1 MKTRK
6 KPNTLN
12 LAAFGHVQLAVGD
25 APEASRTL
33 HATITVYNTPST
45 SQRVVFHD
53 GSLTARGA
61 TIDRVKVLR
70 DHNQGDPLGYLTAFD
85 GHDQADLFIVDDE
98 GGNGDRALA
107 EAANGL
113 RDGVSIGFR
122 IHEYAFDDD
131 NNLHVYRAEFYEVSL
146 CAVPDFVDAG
156 VSDVAVALAAH
167 LSVKETTTHMDR
179 AALDRALAAGT
190 INQETY
196 DQAIG
201 QLDFEAATELA
212 ARAATRTPAQPTTP
226 ASGVPAELAAGPTTQ
241 PTQAPG
247 RTEPRGVDLATAVRT
262 ISTAVRTG
270 SMADVQLALVDI
282 LPASDAGHAFL
293 GREDWIGEVF
303 TARETTRPWIDSF
316 GTPLPLNSVRTK
328 GFRYT
333 ERAEITGKY
342 AGNKEPFGPSKG
354 PKTEEVPY
362 TMQRWVGGWDID
374 RVFVDFADEAYLTA
388 FWEQAADDYKLKS
401 DVDVADQVLDLALAN
416 TAAYG
421 TVLGAIAGIASRG
434 RRIKG
439 ASINRYV
446 LSGDLFDQYS
456 ELKTTDVPFWLA
468 NAIGGVDLNSGE
480 INLQNIIVR
489 DDPDVPEG
497 TVVGY
502 DTRAAKVREK
512 GPIQVRAVDI
522 AKGGVDMGFYSYG
535 QFEAYDERLFLS
547 ATVAPAAGA

>member
-6 KPNTLN
+6 KSKTLS
-12 LAAFGHVQLAVGD
+12 LAAFGHVQLAAD
-25 APEASRTL
+25 TATSRIL
-33 HATITVYNTPST
+33 SATIVSYNVPST
-45 SQRVVFHD
+45 THRVVFHD
-53 GSLTARGA
+53 GALTPRGA

-70 DHNQGDPLGYLTAFD
+70 DHNQGDPLGYLASFD
-85 GHDQADLFIVDDE
+85 GHAQADLFIVDDAD
-98 GGNGDRALA
+98 GNGDRALA

-113 RDGVSIGFR
+113 RDGVSVGFH
-122 IHEYAFDDD
+122 IYEYAFDDE

-156 VSDVAVALAAH
+156 VTDVALALTAH
-167 LSVKETTTHMDR
+167 LSTQTEGTTHMDR
-179 AALDRALAAGT
+179 AALDRALAAGSIT
-190 INQETY
+190 QETY
-196 DQAIG
+196 DQAVA

-212 ARAATRTPAQPTTP
+212 TRGAQRPATQPTAP
-226 ASGVPAELAAGPTTQ
+226 ATGVPAELAAGPQGQ
-241 PTQAPG
+241 PNPTPA
-247 RTEPRGVDLATAVRT
+247 RTEPRGVNLSTATRT
-262 ISTAVRTG
+262 ISQAFRNG
-270 SMADVQLALVDI
+270 NMADVQLALVDI
-282 LPASDAGHAFL
+282 IPADDAGHAFL

-316 GTPLPLNSVRTK
+316 GTPLPLNSIRTK

-333 ERAEITGKY
+333 QRAEITGKY
-342 AGNKEPFGPSKG
+342 TGNKATFGPSKG

-362 TMQRWVGGWDID
+362 QLHRWVGGWDID
-374 RVFVDFADEAYLTA
+374 RIYTDFADEAYLTA

-416 TAAYG
+416 TAEYS

-439 ASINRYV
+439 ARINRYV
-446 LSGDLFDQYS
+446 LSGDLFDAYS

-468 NAIGGVDLNSGE
+468 NAIGGVDLETGTIDLSK
-480 INLQNIIVR
+480 IQVR
-489 DDPDVPEG
+489 DDPDVPAG

-522 AKGGVDMGFYSYG
+522 AKGGIDMGFYSYG

-547 ATVAPAAGA
+547 ATVAPVAP